1 MSNPAVLPSPAATSD
16 LSAWM
21 HDLQSAVGDTLA
33 MPRSALL
40 DSGSSLAN
48 ESMRYWGLRVQAS
61 MEYMHKLGRCSNP
74 GDLMT
79 LNTAFV
85 SSSAGDLFDH
95 GHRCLM
101 LITRPNG
108 RAG

>member
-1 MSNPAVLPSPAATSD
+1 MSNAMVLATPAARND
-16 LSAWM
+16 LSGWM
-21 HDLQSAVGDTLA
+21 HDLQASVGDTLA

-40 DSGSSLAN
+40 ESGSGLAG

-61 MEYMHKLGRCSNP
+61 MEYLHKLGRCSGP
-74 GDLMT
+74 GDLMA

-101 LITRPNG
+101 LITRPKG
-108 RAG
+108 RPS